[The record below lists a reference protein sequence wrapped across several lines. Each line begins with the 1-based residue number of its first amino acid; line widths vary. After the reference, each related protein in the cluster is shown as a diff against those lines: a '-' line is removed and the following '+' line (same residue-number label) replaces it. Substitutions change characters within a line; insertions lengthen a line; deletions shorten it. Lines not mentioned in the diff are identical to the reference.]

1 MNNRK
6 IYINRDDIL
15 NTLSNPN
22 GNLTSAYKG
31 QMCVDADN
39 NFYYSTEANSTKWAC
54 IMASPDGS
62 INFEQLLMKIDS
74 KIDNVTIKNV
84 NNKQTLVFISNEET
98 IIEVPLGSADAF
110 DGITAENDKDGN
122 KILKFSVGGE
132 VKHTVNL
139 GNLDGKFDGA
149 AITTNDTESEYY
161 LELLSGDETK
171 VKLTLPATGGGG
183 GGTLL
188 PTLTS
193 DFPET
198 TLGSVDDVYEI
209 TYFFTSPNIGKGT
222 AHYMVDSEETTESI
236 RQGDNKFTVGPLSK
250 GEHTIRISV
259 VDVAGAFSNQL
270 TFKIISGGLEI
281 TSTFDDSGDLELDNN
296 VVIDYNISTIDPD
309 QTYKC
314 ELTLDGVTETIENIS
329 MGPHTWEIGA
339 LDKGVHTAT
348 IKAYSNKLKSNVL
361 SFSLVVTDTTSLYV
375 STTFKD
381 TEITVGKVPV
391 VDYRIS
397 MKDMKK
403 FNVYFYID
411 GNEVMQ
417 AEANIGTNFW
427 SVGELALG
435 KHTLAIKATTLDGL
449 IESNTLQIP
458 LEVVSFNFTPLEI
471 VSDGLVFNFDGRD
484 NNNSSK
490 TNNIWKDRS
499 PNNVECRLHNFNF
512 TGNGWQG
519 ETLKFNGDAYAEIN
533 YKPFEG
539 IIKNGLTLEIKYKVE
554 NIGNLDARVMDCA
567 LQKTPFTGVYIDT
580 RQAVF
585 HSALKEISVYTPENR
600 FNTISFVIDRK
611 TGLMAIYANGILTK
625 ISWIASNES
634 FNMAKTIFLGGMT
647 DDSFTTKY
655 INSTHVSIGSI
666 NSVGELDETDI
677 NTVTTN
683 EPINGSGSFTL
694 ETSYST
700 TLIDSIHFYNA
711 ERYLSSIRNINASKF
726 TIDMPATATGMKI
739 SYKKADGSVIT
750 TAAAAGL
757 VRKSDDDILNS
768 SSCEIQT
775 IRMYNRT
782 LTADE
787 IVNNFIADEHDPD
800 AQMELRNLNYDPDGM
815 PTMYFY
821 GDMTGISKKNRV
833 QLRIRYLDP
842 KDPSK
847 SFDKLNCKV
856 QWQGTSTL
864 AYAVKNY
871 KIRLF
876 DENDIKTKEY
886 RKIKDDWFPETVFT
900 LKADYM
906 DSTHIHNTGLCR
918 YYSNLYDEPNPSQQ
932 MQPKVRN
939 QIDGFPMLL
948 YINGRL
954 EGIYNFNLDKN
965 AVTLGYEQFVPAEEW
980 CNSNGEYDEYIAGGG
995 NLELNEWLKTL
1006 KGVREVVSPDYVGYN
1021 KKKHVKIN
1029 SLALSEDLNDSMDKL
1044 KIAPKGT
1051 KEGDLLVENTRVMS
1065 YEVSA
1070 NSDVGAGA
1078 FKTDEWGAISTEF
1091 EIRYHPDE
1099 DNVLDQL
1106 NGVEVLK
1113 AGCHPELQELV
1124 TWVATTDDARFKAEF
1139 NQHFNF
1145 EYVCKYFLSVFV
1157 FGMVDNFGKNMML
1170 TTWDG
1175 KIWYPQFYD
1184 LDTVLGVDNTGL
1196 VRFGSDVDF
1205 IKDRSIRH
1213 PEAPDYNNGE
1223 KDTTLT
1229 GDYNTS
1235 QSELWTKFQRCF
1247 ETEIKEMYFELRRGL
1262 FTPEKAIDS
1271 LITNGVN
1278 KISQLQ
1284 CNRDAIQKYLPY
1296 GDEYVHMLNGSMEGF
1311 MRKWLVERFIYM
1323 DSIFEFGNYTVKQS
1337 TVRANKEDLV
1347 HLRLRSYSPLYVKVE
1362 FSGEQGNFE
1371 KRLVTPDGFTEF
1383 TGRIKTNR
1391 DNEIKIYGVDNL
1403 MYIDGIKDVEPSTI
1417 LISDCEKLVELDCSG
1432 SPNLRSL
1439 QLANNRLLQKLVCK
1453 DCQYLGDTS
1462 KGGNPVLSVAGSQHL
1477 KYLDASNT
1485 QLSSVVFGTGGAL
1498 KYCNLSNTKL
1508 RSLEMAGQQHLP
1520 ALELAN
1526 CPELASVNLSK
1537 CDKLSSL
1544 NLPATNLSSIVID
1557 DCKSLESIDLSLTPN
1572 LNVIDLVGCPGLKD
1586 LKVTGV
1592 TNNEV
1597 TELDLMY
1604 CQNLESLDMSNC
1616 GYITSVRFASG
1627 YTGLK
1632 SFKAANSGITAFRFG
1647 TESIN
1652 PYLDLSR
1659 FDLGD
1664 ISFYNC
1670 TNVVE
1675 IRGISLNATNSSPFY
1690 NCKNLRKIVGD
1701 VKLIGSADQA
1711 FYGCEKLESFPNL
1724 DLTEATLLNETF
1736 KNCKLMTR
1744 EIFESIMNQL
1754 GKARI
1759 LYRTFEG
1766 CVGIVY
1772 SVEESFPSDLLSKL
1786 ANVEEFSNVFEGCSN
1801 MMIKQIPYDFFA
1813 PMRLLL
1819 RLKYPFCVNT
1829 VHGIIPDD
1837 ILRYNTELEEVNGL
1851 FDHQPNMTGGIPA
1864 SLFARCPK
1872 LTSVRGTF
1880 LSSYGLSGEIPPS
1893 LFANNP
1899 ELINVSD
1906 CFSGASGLTGSVPAS
1921 IFAQNRKLQ
1930 NARWCFE
1937 NTGLTGS
1944 VPETLFSNC
1953 PDIQDIGYLFSG
1965 SQISGPLP
1973 SGFIKNKKSLINID
1987 RLFFRCN
1994 IGGEDDN
2001 YNEFPVD
2008 FFEGLSSLQSAKY
2021 AFADCTKIKF
2031 TLPSKLFKDCINL
2044 RSIDFLF
2051 YNCKG
2056 IRGTLAEDVFVIG
2069 DGSTKPIRS
2078 AESVLDGCSG
2088 IVSTLPAN
2096 FMAPF
2101 VNVPNLSG
2109 FFSGCANITGE
2120 IPTDLLK
2127 DCTGLIYANR
2137 FFKGTG
2143 LGKHRVDSAD
2153 PYFIHPDFFKYNVNL
2168 EEVNGLF
2175 DAADAPRNLI
2185 GAIPADLFRYNVNL
2199 RDAGSAFANCTGIT
2213 GELTGSHFRYNSKL
2227 TSVENMFFNSSI
2239 SKISSD
2245 LFTLAN
2251 NPSMNN
2257 FATTFKGLANL
2268 TGTAPALWDLYPA
2281 ANRNECF
2288 KDCTNLDNYASIP
2301 ESWK

>member
-22 GNLTSAYKG
+22 GNIISTFKG

-39 NFYYSTEANSTKWAC
+39 NFYYSLEENSTRWAC
-54 IMASPDGS
+54 LITSTDGN
-62 INFEQLLMKIDS
+62 INFEELLKLIDS
-74 KIDNVTIKNV
+74 KIDNVEIKNI
-84 NNKQTLVFISNEET
+84 NNRQTLVFISNNET

-110 DGITAENDKDGN
+110 DGINAENDNEGN

-132 VKHTVNL
+132 VKHEVNL
-139 GNLDGKFDGA
+139 GRLDSKFDGA

-161 LELLSGDETK
+161 LELLSGEETK

-198 TLGSVDDVYEI
+198 TLGSVDDIYEI

-222 AHYMVDSEETTESI
+222 AHYMVDSEESTESI
-236 RQGDNKFTVGPLSK
+236 RQGDNKFTVGPLAK

-270 TFKIISGGLEI
+270 TFKIISGGLEV
-281 TSTFDDSGDLELDNN
+281 TSTFDDSDDLELDNN
-296 VVIDYNISTIDPD
+296 VVIDYNITTIDPD
-309 QTYKC
+309 QTYHC
-314 ELTLDGVTETIENIS
+314 ELTLDGTTQIIENIS
-329 MGPHTWEIGA
+329 MGSHTWEIGA
-339 LDKGVHTAT
+339 LDKGVHKAT
-348 IKAYSNKLKSNVL
+348 IRAYSNKLQSNVL

-403 FNVYFYID
+403 FNVFFYID

-490 TNNIWKDRS
+490 TNDIWKDRS
-499 PNNVECRLHNFNF
+499 GNDVECRLHNFNF

-533 YKPFEG
+533 YKPFSG

-554 NIGNLDARVMDCA
+554 NIGDLDARVIDCA
-567 LQKTPFTGVYIDT
+567 LQKTPFTGAYIDT

-585 HSALKEISVYTPENR
+585 HSALKQISVYTPENR
-600 FNTISFVIDRK
+600 FNTISFVIDRS
-611 TGLMAIYANGILTK
+611 TGLMAIYANGVLTK
-625 ISWIASNES
+625 IAWIASNES
-634 FNMAKTIFLGGMT
+634 FDMDKTIFLGGRT
-647 DDSFTTKY
+647 DDSFTTTY
-655 INSTHVSIGSI
+655 INSSHVSIGSI
-666 NSVGELDETDI
+666 NSLGELDVTDI
-677 NTVTTN
+677 NTLTTN
-683 EPINGSGSFTL
+683 DLINGSGSFTV
-694 ETSYST
+694 ESSNST
-700 TLIDSIHFYNA
+700 TIIDSIHFYNA
-711 ERYLSSIRNINASKF
+711 ERYISSMRNINASKY
-726 TIDMPATATGMKI
+726 TIDMPATASGMKI
-739 SYKKADGSVIT
+739 SYKRIDGGVIST
-750 TAAAAGL
+750 SAASGL

-782 LTADE
+782 LSADE

-800 AQMELRNLNYDPDGM
+800 AQMELRNLNYDVDGM

-821 GDMTGISKKNRV
+821 GDMTGISKEDRI

-876 DENDIKTKEY
+876 DENDIDTKEY
-886 RKIKDDWFPETVFT
+886 RKIKDDWFPETVYT

-918 YYSNLYDEPNPSQQ
+918 YYSDLYDEPNPSQK

-954 EGIYNFNLDKN
+954 EGIYNFNLDKG
-965 AVTLGYEQFVPAEEW
+965 AITLGYEQFIPASEYH
-980 CNSNGEYDEYIAGGG
+980 NSNGEYDEYIASGGD
-995 NLELNEWLKTL
+995 LELNEWLKTF
-1006 KGVREVVSPDYVGYN
+1006 KDVREVVSPDYGDYN

-1029 SLALSEDLNDSMDKL
+1029 SLALSEDLDDSMDKL
-1044 KIAPKGT
+1044 KVAPKGT
-1051 KEGDLLVENTRVMS
+1051 KEGDLLVENPHVMS
-1065 YEVSA
+1065 YEISA
-1070 NSDVGAGA
+1070 NSDNGAGA
-1078 FKTDEWGAISTEF
+1078 FAVDDWDPISTEF
-1091 EIRYHPDE
+1091 EIRFHPDE
-1099 DNVLDQL
+1099 DNVITEV
-1106 NGVEVLK
+1106 NGAEILK
-1113 AGCHPELQELV
+1113 EGCHPELQELV
-1124 TWVATTDDARFKAEF
+1124 TWVNKSDDATFKAEF
-1139 NQHFNF
+1139 HEHFNF
-1145 EYVCKYFLSVFV
+1145 EYVCKYYLSVFI
-1157 FGMVDNFGKNMML
+1157 FGMVDNFGKNMMI

-1184 LDTVLGVDNTGL
+1184 VDTVLGVDNTGL
-1196 VRFGSDVDF
+1196 LRFGADVDF
-1205 IKDRSIRH
+1205 IKDRSERH
-1213 PEAPDYNNGE
+1213 KIAPDYNDGKQDN
-1223 KDTTLT
+1223 TLT

-1235 QSELWTKFQRCF
+1235 KSVLWTKFQRCF
-1247 ETEIKEMYFELRRGL
+1247 ATEIREMYFNLRRGL

-1271 LITNGVN
+1271 LITNGIN

-1284 CNRDAIQKYLPY
+1284 SNYDAIQKYLPY

-1311 MRKWLVERFIYM
+1311 LRKWLVERFIYM
-1323 DSIFEFGNYTVKQS
+1323 DSIFEFGNYTVKQC
-1337 TVRANKEDLV
+1337 TIRANKIGV
-1347 HLRLRSYSPLYVKVE
+1347 VRLRLKSYSPLYVRVV
-1362 FSGEQGNFE
+1362 FSGEQGNTE
-1371 KRLVTPDGFTEF
+1371 KRLVTSEGFTEF
-1383 TGRIKTNR
+1383 TGEIKTDR

-1403 MYIDGIKDVEPSTI
+1403 MYIDGIKDVEPSI
-1417 LISDCEKLVELDCSG
+1417 LLLSECEKLIELDCSG
-1432 SPNLRSL
+1432 SPNMRSL
-1439 QLANNRLLQKLVCK
+1439 QLAKNRLLQKLVCK

-1462 KGGNPVLSVAGSQHL
+1462 KGGNPALSVAGSQHL

-1485 QLSSVVFGTGGAL
+1485 QLSSVVFGDGGAL
-1498 KYCNLSNTKL
+1498 KYCNLTNTKL

-1520 ALELAN
+1520 SLELGN
-1526 CPELASVNLSK
+1526 CPELASVKLSK

-1544 NLPATNLSSIVID
+1544 NLPATNLSSISID
-1557 DCKSLESIDLSLTPN
+1557 DCKHLESIDLSLTPN
-1572 LNVIDLVGCPGLKD
+1572 LNEIDLVGCPGLKD
-1586 LKVTGV
+1586 LKITGV
-1592 TNNEV
+1592 TNNKV

-1604 CQNLESLDMSNC
+1604 CENLESLDMSNC
-1616 GYITSVRFASG
+1616 GYITSVRFATG

-1632 SFKAANSGITAFRFG
+1632 SFKAANSAIASFRFG
-1647 TESIN
+1647 TEAAN
-1652 PYLDLSR
+1652 TYLDLSR
-1659 FDLGD
+1659 FDLAD
-1664 ISFYNC
+1664 VSFYNC

-1675 IRGISLNATNSSPFY
+1675 IRGISLNSINSSPFF
-1690 NCKNLRKIVGD
+1690 NCKNLTKIVGD

-1711 FYGCEKLESFPNL
+1711 FYGCEKLESFPVL
-1724 DLTEATLLNETF
+1724 DLTETTLLNETF
-1736 KNCKLMTR
+1736 RGCKLMTR
-1744 EIFESIMNQL
+1744 EVFESIMKQL
-1754 GKARI
+1754 VKART
-1759 LYRTFEG
+1759 LYQTFNGCEG
-1766 CVGIVY
+1766 IIY
-1772 SVEESFPSDLLSKL
+1772 SVDENFPADLLSKL
-1786 ANVEEFSNVFEGCSN
+1786 TNVEEFSHVFEGCTN
-1801 MMIKQIPYDFFA
+1801 MMIKQIPFKFFQ
-1813 PMRLLL
+1813 PMSLLL
-1819 RLKYPFCVNT
+1819 RLKYPFCANT
-1829 VHGIIPDD
+1829 VNGIIPND
-1837 ILRYNTELEEVNGL
+1837 ILQYNTLLEEVNGL
-1851 FDHQPNMTGGIPA
+1851 FDHQPNMTGSIP
-1864 SLFARCPK
+1864 STLFSYCPK

-1880 LSSYGLSGEIPPS
+1880 LSSYGLTGEIPAA
-1893 LFANNP
+1893 LFANNT
-1899 ELINVSD
+1899 ELVNVSD
-1906 CFSGASGLTGSVPAS
+1906 CFSGARGLTGSIPAS
-1921 IFAQNRKLQ
+1921 LFAQNKKLQ

-1937 NTGLTGS
+1937 NTNISGN
-1944 VPETLFSNC
+1944 VPETLFNNC
-1953 PDIQDIGYLFSG
+1953 PEIQDIGYLFSNTK
-1965 SQISGPLP
+1965 ISGPLP

-1987 RLFFRCN
+1987 RLFENCN

-2001 YNEFPVD
+2001 YDEFPSD
-2008 FFEGLSSLQSAKY
+2008 FFQGLSALQSANY
-2021 AFADCTKIKF
+2021 AFSGCSKLKF
-2031 TLPSKLFKDCINL
+2031 TLPSKLFKDCISL
-2044 RSIDFLF
+2044 RSIDYLF

-2069 DGSTKPIRS
+2069 DGSTTPITN
-2078 AESVLDGCSG
+2078 AVSVLEGCSG
-2088 IVSTLPAN
+2088 IVSTLSVN
-2096 FMAPF
+2096 FMDPF
-2101 VNVPNLSG
+2101 VNVLDLSG
-2109 FFSGCANITGE
+2109 FFSGCNNITGA
-2120 IPTDLLK
+2120 IPDEFLKKCTLLV
-2127 DCTGLIYANR
+2127 YANR
-2137 FFKGTG
+2137 LFKGTG
-2143 LGKHRVDSAD
+2143 LGKHRVDSSD
-2153 PYFIHPDFFKYNVNL
+2153 PYFINPEFFRYNVNL
-2168 EEVNGLF
+2168 EEINGLF

-2185 GAIPADLFRYNVNL
+2185 GAIPGDIFRYNVNL

-2213 GELTGSHFRYNSKL
+2213 GELTGSHFRYNAKL
-2227 TSVENMFFNSSI
+2227 NSVANMFYNSSI
-2239 SKISSD
+2239 SKISND

-2251 NPSMNN
+2251 NPAMNN

-2268 TGTAPALWDLYPA
+2268 TGTAPALWDIYPA

-2288 KDCTNLDNYASIP
+2288 KDCIKLDNYVSIP
-2301 ESWK
+2301 DSWK